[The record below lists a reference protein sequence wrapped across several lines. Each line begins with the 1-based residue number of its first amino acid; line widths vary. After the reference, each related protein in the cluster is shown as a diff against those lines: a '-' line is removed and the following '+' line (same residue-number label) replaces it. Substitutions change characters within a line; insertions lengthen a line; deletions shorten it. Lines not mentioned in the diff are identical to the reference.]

1 MKNASALLSILKEYS
16 SKGSLNDI
24 VARIAFVVVDILKI
38 VSELPMMNSY
48 NTPCSEI
55 FYLP

>member
-24 VARIAFVVVDILKI
+24 VARIAFVVVDIL
-38 VSELPMMNSY
+38 
-48 NTPCSEI
+48 
-55 FYLP
+55 